1 MKIQFLNAIIV
12 LDEIKNILLRS
23 ITIKLGTFNNKTP
36 SYYFG
41 PRLPKNGLIIVQNW
55 SRYVCLFSISIQ
67 IIFFW
72 QLVKQQTVKT
82 CKLGYNWIFLPNI
95 LKMDKQRY
103 LKGPKMVQYG
113 LKVPLFEFL
122 NIHLFS
128 PYNMP
133 NSTENERKQSD
144 LSLVIKKIWLVAN

>member
-1 MKIQFLNAIIV
+1 
-12 LDEIKNILLRS
+12 
-23 ITIKLGTFNNKTP
+23 
-36 SYYFG
+36 
-41 PRLPKNGLIIVQNW
+41 
-55 SRYVCLFSISIQ
+55 
-67 IIFFW
+67 
-72 QLVKQQTVKT
+72 
-82 CKLGYNWIFLPNI
+82 
-95 LKMDKQRY
+95 MDKQRY

-144 LSLVIKKIWLVAN
+144 LSLVIKKI